1 MFYLF
6 DFSIHNLLQDMA
18 DTLRLPVTFV
28 VIEFIG
34 TFAFA
39 ISGVRLSSTKQ
50 FDIFGAWIVG
60 MATAIGGG
68 TIRDL
73 MLGVNPF
80 WMTNSSYFVCCA
92 LAVLAVG
99 MFGKYIIHHNYTWFI
114 FDTIG
119 LALFNVIGIEK
130 TLALG
135 HPFWVA
141 ITMGA
146 VTGAGGGIIRDV
158 LMNDVP
164 LIFRSEIYAL
174 ACVAGGLAYVVCLHM
189 GLSVEISA
197 MLSAFGVILI
207 RILAVKFHW
216 QLPVL
221 KGEETE
227 PSHPSPKVRES
238 SPLKGENSG
247 KEASPLREGMEGAES
262 AQEESL
268 SSILRSVIFAVFIL
282 QSSLFALHAQTQQI
296 FDRNVRTLTLTV
308 DDDPTLPPYIA
319 FRSRQHIDI
328 EWDEMSHNYK
338 RYRYHIDHC
347 NWDWQ
352 PTDGIFESDFLEG
365 LNDQLIEDYEKSFNT
380 TQIYTHYRL
389 RVPSRELRLRLSGN
403 YRVRIYEED
412 EEDNP
417 VLEARFCIYEKETG
431 IVASLSS
438 NTDIDFNDKHQQMTL
453 SVGFG
458 ALQVFDPQRELKVVV
473 MQNRRWDSRVEG
485 LVPNVRKPNG
495 IEFTHNRQ
503 LVFPGGNEYHRFEIL
518 DVHRT
523 ATGVDRIEWFEPYYH
538 ATLFPATI
546 DHAYSYVEDQNGVF
560 VLRSADDYDDAT
572 TAEYVVV
579 HFFLSTP
586 RLDGGDVYVS
596 GNWTG
601 QTFNPDCRME
611 YDELRQEYHADL
623 LLKQGY
629 YSYEFLQQDG
639 LTRRAMG
646 SFFETENEYQVL
658 VYYRQ
663 QGARFDRLTGY
674 SIMHN
679 AR

>member
-1 MFYLF
+1 MDKRGIGMLI
-6 DFSIHNLLQDMA
+6 DFLQDMG

-28 VIEFIG
+28 IIEFIG

-39 ISGVRLSSTKQ
+39 ISGVRLSSTKH

-73 MLGVNPF
+73 MLGLNPF
-80 WMTNSSYFVCCA
+80 WMTNGSYFICCA

-135 HPFWVA
+135 HSFWVA

-174 ACVAGGLAYVVCLHM
+174 ACVAGGIAYVVCLHM

-197 MLSAFGVILI
+197 LLSAFSVILI

-221 KGEETE
+221 KGEDD
-227 PSHPSPKVRES
+227 S
-238 SPLKGENSG
+238 SKS
-247 KEASPLREGMEGAES
+247 EG
-262 AQEESL
+262 
-268 SSILRSVIFAVFIL
+268 SILRSIVIGFFIL
-282 QSSLFALHAQTQQI
+282 HSSLFTLHSQVQQI
-296 FDRNVRTLTLTV
+296 FDQNVRTLTLTV
-308 DDDPTLPPYIA
+308 NDDPTLPPYLP
-319 FRSRQHIDI
+319 FGGRQHLVI

-338 RYRYHIDHC
+338 RYVYHIDHC
-347 NWDWQ
+347 DWDWQ

-389 RVPSRELRLRLSGN
+389 RIPDKQLRLRLSGN

-412 EEDNP
+412 ADRDEDLP
-417 VLEARFCIYEKETG
+417 VLEARFCIFENAAG
-431 IVASLSS
+431 IVAQLSS
-438 NTDIDFNDKHQQMTL
+438 NTDIDFNRSHQQMTL

-458 ALQVFDPQRELKVVV
+458 TLQVYDPQRELKVIV
-473 MQNRRWDSRVEG
+473 MQNRRWDSRIEN
-485 LVPNVRKPNG
+485 LVPNVRRANG
-495 IEFTHNRQ
+495 IDYTHNRQ
-503 LVFPGGNEYHRFEIL
+503 LIFPGGSEYHRFEIL

-523 ATGVDRIEWFEPYYH
+523 ATGVERIEWFEPYYH
-538 ATLFPATI
+538 ATLFAEKPV
-546 DHAYSYVEDQNGVF
+546 HAYSYIEDQNGVY
-560 VLRSADDYDDAT
+560 VLRSSDDYDDAT
-572 TAEYVVV
+572 TAEYIVV
-579 HFFLSTP
+579 HFFLQSP
-586 RLDGGDVYVS
+586 RLQGGDVYVS
-596 GNWTG
+596 GWWSG
-601 QTFNPDCRME
+601 QTFNPDCKME
-611 YDELRQEYHADL
+611 YDDINQEYHAAI

-629 YSYEFLQQDG
+629 YSYEFVQQDG
-639 LTRRAMG
+639 LTARTMG
-646 SFFETENEYQVL
+646 SFYETENEYQVL
-658 VYYRQ
+658 VYYRG
-663 QGARFDRLTGY
+663 QGARYDRLAAY
-674 SIMHN
+674 SVMHN

>member
-1 MFYLF
+1 MG
-6 DFSIHNLLQDMA
+6 

-28 VIEFIG
+28 IIEFIG

-39 ISGVRLSSTKQ
+39 ISGVRLSSTKH

-73 MLGVNPF
+73 MLGLNPF
-80 WMTNSSYFVCCA
+80 WMTNGSYFICCA

-135 HPFWVA
+135 HSFWVA

-174 ACVAGGLAYVVCLHM
+174 ACVAGGIAYVVCLHM

-197 MLSAFGVILI
+197 LLSAFSVILI

-221 KGEETE
+221 KGEDD
-227 PSHPSPKVRES
+227 S
-238 SPLKGENSG
+238 SKN
-247 KEASPLREGMEGAES
+247 EG
-262 AQEESL
+262 
-268 SSILRSVIFAVFIL
+268 SILRSIVIGFFIL
-282 QSSLFALHAQTQQI
+282 HSSLFTLHAQVQQI
-296 FDRNVRTLTLTV
+296 FDQNVRTLTLTV
-308 DDDPTLPPYIA
+308 NDDPTLPPYLP
-319 FRSRQHIDI
+319 FGGRQHLVI

-338 RYRYHIDHC
+338 RYVYHIDHC
-347 NWDWQ
+347 DWDWQ

-389 RVPSRELRLRLSGN
+389 RIPDKQLRLRLSGN

-412 EEDNP
+412 ADRDEDLP
-417 VLEARFCIYEKETG
+417 VLEARFCIFENAAG
-431 IVASLSS
+431 IVAQLSS
-438 NTDIDFNDKHQQMTL
+438 NTDIDFNRSHQQMTL

-458 ALQVFDPQRELKVVV
+458 TLQVYDPQRELKVIV
-473 MQNRRWDSRVEG
+473 MQNRRWDSRIEN
-485 LVPNVRKPNG
+485 LVPNVRRANG
-495 IEFTHNRQ
+495 IDYTHNRQ
-503 LVFPGGNEYHRFEIL
+503 LIFPGGSEYHRFEIL

-523 ATGVDRIEWFEPYYH
+523 ATGVERIEWFEPYYH
-538 ATLFPATI
+538 ATLFAEKPV
-546 DHAYSYVEDQNGVF
+546 HAYSYIEDQNGVY
-560 VLRSADDYDDAT
+560 VLRSSDDYDDAT
-572 TAEYVVV
+572 TAEYIVV
-579 HFFLSTP
+579 HFFLQSP
-586 RLDGGDVYVS
+586 RLQGGDVYVS
-596 GNWTG
+596 GRWTG
-601 QTFNPDCRME
+601 QTFNPDCKME
-611 YDELRQEYHADL
+611 YDDINQEYHAAI

-629 YSYEFLQQDG
+629 YSYEFVQQDG
-639 LTRRAMG
+639 LTARTMG
-646 SFFETENEYQVL
+646 SFYETENEYQVL
-658 VYYRQ
+658 VYYRG
-663 QGARFDRLTGY
+663 QGARYDRLAAY
-674 SIMHN
+674 SVMHN

>member
-1 MFYLF
+1 MLLEF
-6 DFSIHNLLQDMA
+6 LQDMG

-28 VIEFIG
+28 IIEFIG

-60 MATAIGGG
+60 MATSIGGG

-80 WMTNSSYFVCCA
+80 WMTNGSYFICCA

-119 LALFNVIGIEK
+119 LALFNVVGLEK
-130 TLALG
+130 ALTFG
-135 HPFWVA
+135 HPYWVA

-174 ACVAGGLAYVVCLHM
+174 ACVAGGLVYVACLEL

-197 MLSAFGVILI
+197 LLSSFIVILI

-221 KGEETE
+221 KGEDK
-227 PSHPSPKVRES
+227 PSNNES
-238 SPLKGENSG
+238 N
-247 KEASPLREGMEGAES
+247 
-262 AQEESL
+262 
-268 SSILRSVIFAVFIL
+268 ILRVIILLLSVVSCPLCTNAQVQQVFN
-282 QSSLFALHAQTQQI
+282 
-296 FDRNVRTLTLTV
+296 RNIKTLTLTV
-308 DDDPTLPPYIA
+308 DDDPTLPPYLA
-319 FRSRQHIDI
+319 LRGHQHIDI
-328 EWDEMSHNYK
+328 EWDEMSHEYK

-347 NWDWQ
+347 DWDWQ
-352 PTDGIFESDFLEG
+352 PTDDIFESDFLEG
-365 LNDQLIEDYEKSFNT
+365 LNDQLIEDFEKSFNT

-389 RVPSRELRLRLSGN
+389 RVPSKEIRLRLSGN

-412 EEDNP
+412 SEDEP
-417 VLEARFCIYEKETG
+417 VLEARFCIYEREAG
-431 IVASLSS
+431 IIAELSS
-438 NTDIDFNDKHQQMTL
+438 NTDIDFNDRHQQMTL

-458 ALQVFDPQRELKVVV
+458 ALQVFDPQRELKVIV
-473 MQNRRWDSRVEG
+473 MQNRRWDSRIEG
-485 LVPNVRKPNG
+485 LVPNVRKANG
-495 IEFTHNRQ
+495 IEFTHNRS
-503 LVFPGGNEYHRFEIL
+503 LIFPAGNEYHRFEIL

-523 ATGVDRIEWFEPYYH
+523 ATGVDRIDWFEPYYH
-538 ATLFPATI
+538 ATLFPAVV
-546 DHAYSYVEDQNGVF
+546 DNSYSYAEDQNGVY
-560 VLRSADDYDDAT
+560 VVRSSDNYDDWT

-579 HFFLSTP
+579 HFFLETP
-586 RLDGGDVYVS
+586 RLPGGDVYVS
-596 GNWTG
+596 GWWTG
-601 QTFNPDCRME
+601 QTFNPDCKME
-611 YDELRQEYHADL
+611 YDAEHGYYHAAI

-629 YSYEFLQQDG
+629 YSYEFIQKDG
-639 LTRRAMG
+639 LTQRTMG
-646 SFFETENEYQVL
+646 SFFETENEYEVL

-663 QGARFDRLTGY
+663 QGSRYDRLAGY

>member
-1 MFYLF
+1 MLI
-6 DFSIHNLLQDMA
+6 DFLQDMG

-28 VIEFIG
+28 IIEFIG

-39 ISGVRLSSTKQ
+39 ISGVRLSSTKH

-73 MLGVNPF
+73 MLGLNPF
-80 WMTNSSYFVCCA
+80 WMTNGSYFICCA

-135 HPFWVA
+135 HSFWVA

-174 ACVAGGLAYVVCLHM
+174 ACVAGGIAYVVCLHM

-197 MLSAFGVILI
+197 LLSAFSVILI

-221 KGEETE
+221 KGEDD
-227 PSHPSPKVRES
+227 S
-238 SPLKGENSG
+238 SKS
-247 KEASPLREGMEGAES
+247 EG
-262 AQEESL
+262 
-268 SSILRSVIFAVFIL
+268 SILRSIVIGFFIL
-282 QSSLFALHAQTQQI
+282 HSSLFTLHAQVQQI
-296 FDRNVRTLTLTV
+296 FDQNVRTLTLTV
-308 DDDPTLPPYIA
+308 NDDPTLPPYLP
-319 FRSRQHIDI
+319 FGGRQHLVI

-338 RYRYHIDHC
+338 RYVYHIDHC
-347 NWDWQ
+347 DWDWQ

-389 RVPSRELRLRLSGN
+389 RIPDKQLR
-403 YRVRIYEED
+403 
-412 EEDNP
+412 
-417 VLEARFCIYEKETG
+417 
-431 IVASLSS
+431 IVAQLSS
-438 NTDIDFNDKHQQMTL
+438 NTDIDFNRSHQQMTL

-458 ALQVFDPQRELKVVV
+458 TLQVYDPQRELKVIV
-473 MQNRRWDSRVEG
+473 MQNRRWDSRIEN
-485 LVPNVRKPNG
+485 LVPNVRRANG
-495 IEFTHNRQ
+495 IDFTHNRQ
-503 LVFPGGNEYHRFEIL
+503 LIFPGGSEYHRFEIL

-523 ATGVDRIEWFEPYYH
+523 ATGVERIEWFEPYYH
-538 ATLFPATI
+538 ATLFAEKPV
-546 DHAYSYVEDQNGVF
+546 HAYSYIEDQNGVY
-560 VLRSADDYDDAT
+560 VLRSSDDYDDAT
-572 TAEYVVV
+572 TAEYIVV
-579 HFFLSTP
+579 HFFLQSP
-586 RLDGGDVYVS
+586 RLQGGDVYVS
-596 GNWTG
+596 GWWSG
-601 QTFNPDCRME
+601 QTFNPDCKME
-611 YDELRQEYHADL
+611 YDDINQEYHAAI

-639 LTRRAMG
+639 LTARTMG
-646 SFFETENEYQVL
+646 SFYETENEYQVL
-658 VYYRQ
+658 VYYRG
-663 QGARFDRLTGY
+663 QGARYDRLVAYNT
-674 SIMHN
+674 MHN

>member
-1 MFYLF
+1 MLI
-6 DFSIHNLLQDMA
+6 DFLQDMG

-28 VIEFIG
+28 IIEFIG

-39 ISGVRLSSTKQ
+39 ISGVRLSSTKH

-73 MLGVNPF
+73 MLGLNPF
-80 WMTNSSYFVCCA
+80 WMTNGSYFICCA

-135 HPFWVA
+135 HSFWVA

-174 ACVAGGLAYVVCLHM
+174 ACVAGGIAYVVCLHM

-197 MLSAFGVILI
+197 LLSAFSVILI

-221 KGEETE
+221 KGEDD
-227 PSHPSPKVRES
+227 S
-238 SPLKGENSG
+238 SKS
-247 KEASPLREGMEGAES
+247 EG
-262 AQEESL
+262 
-268 SSILRSVIFAVFIL
+268 SILRSIVIGFFIL
-282 QSSLFALHAQTQQI
+282 HSSLFTLHSQVQQI
-296 FDRNVRTLTLTV
+296 FDQNVRTLTLTV
-308 DDDPTLPPYIA
+308 NDDPTLPPYLP
-319 FRSRQHIDI
+319 FGGRQHLVI

-338 RYRYHIDHC
+338 RYVYHIDHC
-347 NWDWQ
+347 DWDWQ

-389 RVPSRELRLRLSGN
+389 RIPDKQLRLRLSGN

-412 EEDNP
+412 ADRDEDLP
-417 VLEARFCIYEKETG
+417 VLEARFCIFENAAG
-431 IVASLSS
+431 IVAQLSS
-438 NTDIDFNDKHQQMTL
+438 NTDIDFNRSHQQMTL

-458 ALQVFDPQRELKVVV
+458 TLQVYDPQRELKVIV
-473 MQNRRWDSRVEG
+473 MQNRRWDSRIEN
-485 LVPNVRKPNG
+485 LVPNVRRANG
-495 IEFTHNRQ
+495 IDYTHNRQ
-503 LVFPGGNEYHRFEIL
+503 LIFPGGSEYHRFEIL

-523 ATGVDRIEWFEPYYH
+523 ATGVERIEWFEPYYH
-538 ATLFPATI
+538 ATLFAEKPV
-546 DHAYSYVEDQNGVF
+546 HAYSYIEDQNGVY
-560 VLRSADDYDDAT
+560 VLRSSDDYDDAT
-572 TAEYVVV
+572 TAEYIVV
-579 HFFLSTP
+579 HFFLQSP
-586 RLDGGDVYVS
+586 RLQGGDVYVS
-596 GNWTG
+596 GWWSG
-601 QTFNPDCRME
+601 QTFNPDCKME
-611 YDELRQEYHADL
+611 YDDINQEYHAAI

-629 YSYEFLQQDG
+629 YSYEFVQQDG
-639 LTRRAMG
+639 LTARTMG
-646 SFFETENEYQVL
+646 SFYETENEYQVL
-658 VYYRQ
+658 VYYRG
-663 QGARFDRLTGY
+663 QGARYDRLVAYNT
-674 SIMHN
+674 MHN

>member
-1 MFYLF
+1 MLLEF
-6 DFSIHNLLQDMA
+6 LQDMG

-28 VIEFIG
+28 IIEFIG

-39 ISGVRLSSTKQ
+39 ISGVRLSSTKH

-80 WMTNSSYFVCCA
+80 WMTNGSYFVCCA

-119 LALFNVIGIEK
+119 LALFNVVGLEK
-130 TLALG
+130 ALTFG
-135 HPFWVA
+135 HPYWVA

-174 ACVAGGLAYVVCLHM
+174 ACVAGGVAYVACLEL

-197 MLSAFGVILI
+197 LLSSFIVILI
-207 RILAVKFHW
+207 RCLAVKFHW

-221 KGEETE
+221 KGE
-227 PSHPSPKVRES
+227 SDS
-238 SPLKGENSG
+238 SKS
-247 KEASPLREGMEGAES
+247 EG
-262 AQEESL
+262 
-268 SSILRSVIFAVFIL
+268 SILRILILLLSVVSCPL
-282 QSSLFALHAQTQQI
+282 STNAQTQQI
-296 FDRNVRTLTLTV
+296 FNRNIKTLTLTV
-308 DDDPTLPPYIA
+308 DDDPTLPPYLLYA
-319 FRSRQHIDI
+319 SRQYIDI
-328 EWDEMSHNYK
+328 EWDEMSHDYK

-347 NWDWQ
+347 DWDWNV
-352 PTDGIFESDFLEG
+352 TDGIFESDYLEG
-365 LNDQLIEDYEKSFNT
+365 LNDQLVEDFEKSFNT

-389 RVPSRELRLRLSGN
+389 RIPNKELRLRLSGN
-403 YRVRIYEED
+403 YRVLIYEED
-412 EEDNP
+412 EEDSP
-417 VLEARFCIYEKETG
+417 VLEARFCIYEREAG
-431 IVASLSS
+431 IVAQLSS
-438 NTDIDFNDKHQQMTL
+438 NTDVDFNDRHHQMTL

-458 ALQVFDPQRELKVVV
+458 GLQVFDPMQELKVIV

-495 IEFTHNRQ
+495 IEFTHNRN
-503 LVFPGGNEYHRFEIL
+503 LIFPAGNEYHRFEIL

-523 ATGVDRIEWFEPYYH
+523 ATGVDRIDWFEPYYH
-538 ATLFPATI
+538 ATLFPAVI
-546 DHAYSYVEDQNGVF
+546 DHSYSYTEDQNGVY
-560 VLRSADDYDDAT
+560 VVRSSDNYDDWT

-579 HFFLSTP
+579 HFFLESP
-586 RLDGGDVYVS
+586 RLEGGDVYVS
-596 GNWTG
+596 GWWAG
-601 QTFNPDCRME
+601 QTFNPDCKME
-611 YDELRQEYHADL
+611 YDEARKCYHAAI

-629 YSYEFLQQDG
+629 YSYEFIQKDG
-639 LTRRAMG
+639 LMQRTMG
-646 SFFETENEYQVL
+646 SFYETENEYEVL
-658 VYYRQ
+658 VYFRQ
-663 QGARFDRLTGY
+663 QGARYDRLSGFRL
-674 SIMHN
+674 MHN
-679 AR
+679 TR

>member
-1 MFYLF
+1 MLIEF
-6 DFSIHNLLQDMA
+6 LQDMG

-28 VIEFIG
+28 IIEFIG

-39 ISGVRLSSTKQ
+39 ISGVRLSSTKH

-73 MLGVNPF
+73 MLGLNPF
-80 WMTNSSYFVCCA
+80 WMTNGSYFICCA

-135 HPFWVA
+135 HSFWVA

-174 ACVAGGLAYVVCLHM
+174 ACVAGGIAYVVCLHM

-197 MLSAFGVILI
+197 LLSAFSVILI

-221 KGEETE
+221 KGEDD
-227 PSHPSPKVRES
+227 S
-238 SPLKGENSG
+238 SKS
-247 KEASPLREGMEGAES
+247 EG
-262 AQEESL
+262 
-268 SSILRSVIFAVFIL
+268 SILRSIVIGFFIL
-282 QSSLFALHAQTQQI
+282 HSSLFTLHSQVQQI
-296 FDRNVRTLTLTV
+296 FDQNVRTLTLTV
-308 DDDPTLPPYIA
+308 NDDPTLPPYLP
-319 FRSRQHIDI
+319 FGGRQHLVI

-338 RYRYHIDHC
+338 RYVYHIDHC
-347 NWDWQ
+347 DWDWQ

-389 RVPSRELRLRLSGN
+389 RIPDKQLRLRLSGN

-412 EEDNP
+412 ADRDEDLP
-417 VLEARFCIYEKETG
+417 VLEARFCIFENAAG
-431 IVASLSS
+431 IVAQLSS
-438 NTDIDFNDKHQQMTL
+438 NTDIDFNRSHQQMTL

-458 ALQVFDPQRELKVVV
+458 TLQVYDPQRELKVIV
-473 MQNRRWDSRVEG
+473 MQNRRWDSRIEN
-485 LVPNVRKPNG
+485 LVPNVRRANG
-495 IEFTHNRQ
+495 IDYTHNRQ
-503 LVFPGGNEYHRFEIL
+503 LIFPGGSEYHRFEIL

-523 ATGVDRIEWFEPYYH
+523 ATGVERIEWFEPYYH
-538 ATLFPATI
+538 ATLFAEKPV
-546 DHAYSYVEDQNGVF
+546 HAYSYIEDQNGVY
-560 VLRSADDYDDAT
+560 VLRSSDDYDDAT
-572 TAEYVVV
+572 TAEYIVV
-579 HFFLSTP
+579 HFFLQSP
-586 RLDGGDVYVS
+586 RLQGGDVYVS
-596 GNWTG
+596 GWWSG
-601 QTFNPDCRME
+601 QTFNPDCKME
-611 YDELRQEYHADL
+611 YDDINQEYHAAI

-629 YSYEFLQQDG
+629 YSYEFVQQDG
-639 LTRRAMG
+639 LTARTMG
-646 SFFETENEYQVL
+646 SFYETENEYQVL
-658 VYYRQ
+658 VYYRG
-663 QGARFDRLTGY
+663 QGARYDRLVAYNT
-674 SIMHN
+674 MHN

>member
-1 MFYLF
+1 MFDWF
-6 DFSIHNLLQDMA
+6 IQILQDLGN
-18 DTLRLPVTFV
+18 TFRLPVTFV

-39 ISGVRLSSTKQ
+39 ISGVRLSSSKH

-68 TIRDL
+68 TIRDI

-80 WMTNSSYFVCCA
+80 WMTDGSYFICCA

-119 LALFNVIGIEK
+119 LALFNVVGLEK
-130 TLALG
+130 TLALE
-135 HPFWVA
+135 HPYWVA

-174 ACVAGGLAYVVCLHM
+174 ACVAGGLAYVICLEL
-189 GLSVEISA
+189 GLTLEISA
-197 MLSAFGVILI
+197 LLSAFSVIII
-207 RILAVKFHW
+207 RFLAVRYHW
-216 QLPVL
+216 QLPIL
-221 KGEETE
+221 KGEDNASADETNI
-227 PSHPSPKVRES
+227 
-238 SPLKGENSG
+238 LK
-247 KEASPLREGMEGAES
+247 
-262 AQEESL
+262 
-268 SSILRSVIFAVFIL
+268 SILL
-282 QSSLFALHAQTQQI
+282 LLFFLPFTGFTSHAQTQQI
-296 FDRNVRTLTLTV
+296 FDKNVRTLMLTV
-308 DDDPTLPPYIA
+308 NDDPTLPPYMP
-319 FRSRQHIDI
+319 FDGRQHIDI
-328 EWDEMSHNYK
+328 EWDEMSHDYK
-338 RYRYHIDHC
+338 RYYYHIDHC
-347 NWDWQ
+347 DWDWQ
-352 PTDGIFESDFLEG
+352 PTEGLFESDFLEG
-365 LNDQLIEDYEKSFNT
+365 LNDQLIEDFEKSFNT

-389 RVPSRELRLRLSGN
+389 RIPNKELRLRLSGN

-412 EEDNP
+412 MEDEP
-417 VLEARFCIYEKETG
+417 VLEARFCLYEKEAG
-431 IVASLSS
+431 ITAQLSS
-438 NTDIDFNDKHQQMTL
+438 NTDVDFNDSHQQMTL

-458 ALQVFDPQRELKVVV
+458 GLSVFDPNRELKVVV

-485 LVPNVRKPNG
+485 LVPNIRRPNSV
-495 IEFTHNRQ
+495 EFTHNRQ
-503 LVFPGGNEYHRFEIL
+503 LIFPAGNEYHRFEIL

-523 ATGVDRIEWFEPYYH
+523 ATGVDRIDWFEPYYH
-538 ATLFPATI
+538 ATLFPATV
-546 DHAYSYVEDQNGVF
+546 DHAYSYTEDQNGVF

-579 HFFLSTP
+579 HFFLQTP
-586 RLDGGDVYVS
+586 RLQGGDVYVS

-611 YDELRQEYHADL
+611 YDELKEEYHAAI

-629 YSYEFLQQDG
+629 YSYEFIQKDG
-639 LTRRAMG
+639 LMQRAMG
-646 SFFETENEYQVL
+646 SFYETENEYQVL

-663 QGARFDRLTGY
+663 SGARYDRLAGY
-674 SIMHN
+674 SITHN
-679 AR
+679 VR

>member
-1 MFYLF
+1 MDFLF
-6 DFSIHNLLQDMA
+6 NILVEFLQDMG

-28 VIEFIG
+28 IIEFIG

-73 MLGVNPF
+73 MLGLNPF
-80 WMTNSSYFVCCA
+80 WMTNGSYFICCA
-92 LAVLAVG
+92 LAVLAVR

-135 HPFWVA
+135 HSYWVA

-174 ACVAGGLAYVVCLHM
+174 ACVAGGLVYALCHWM
-189 GLSVEISA
+189 GVSVEISA
-197 MLSAFGVILI
+197 LLSAICVILI

-221 KGEETE
+221 KGE
-227 PSHPSPKVRES
+227 S
-238 SPLKGENSG
+238 SPSTPDGNNN
-247 KEASPLREGMEGAES
+247 
-262 AQEESL
+262 
-268 SSILRSVIFAVFIL
+268 ILRSIIL
-282 QSSLFALHAQTQQI
+282 CFFTLQASLFTLHAQTQQI
-296 FDRNVRTLTLTV
+296 FDKNVRTLTLTV
-308 DDDPTLPPYIA
+308 NDDPLLPPYMP
-319 FRSRQHIDI
+319 FGGRHHIDI
-328 EWDEMSHNYK
+328 EWDEMSHDYK

-347 NWDWQ
+347 DWDWK
-352 PTDGIFESDFLEG
+352 PTEGLFESDWLEG

-389 RVPSRELRLRLSGN
+389 RVPSKEIKLRLSGN
-403 YRVRIYEED
+403 YRVLVYEED
-412 EEDNP
+412 EEDEP
-417 VLEARFCIYEKETG
+417 VLEARFSLFENTAG
-431 IVASLSS
+431 IVAQLSS
-438 NTDIDFNDKHQQMTL
+438 NTDVDFNDKHQQMTL

-458 ALQVFDPQRELKVVV
+458 TLNVIDPQRELKVIV
-473 MQNRRWDSRVEG
+473 MQNRRWDTRIED
-485 LVPNVRKPNG
+485 LVPNVRRANG
-495 IEFTHNRQ
+495 IEFTHNRK
-503 LVFPGGNEYHRFEIL
+503 LIFPGGSEFHRFEIL

-523 ATGVDRIEWFEPYYH
+523 ATGVDRMEWFEPYYH
-538 ATLFPATI
+538 ATLFAEKPAN
-546 DHAYSYVEDQNGVF
+546 AYSFVEDQNGVY
-560 VLRSADDYDDAT
+560 VLRSADDIDDAT
-572 TAEYVVV
+572 TAEYIIV
-579 HFFLSTP
+579 HFFLECP
-586 RLDGGDVYVS
+586 RLQGGDVYVA
-596 GNWTG
+596 GQWTG

-611 YDELRQEYHADL
+611 YDDINQAYHAAV

-629 YSYEFLQQDG
+629 YSYEFIQQDG
-639 LTRRAMG
+639 LAARAMG
-646 SFFETENEYQVL
+646 NFFETENEYQVL
-658 VYYRQ
+658 VYYRG
-663 QGARFDRLTGY
+663 QGARYDRLAAY
-674 SIMHN
+674 NIMHN

>member
-1 MFYLF
+1 MLLEF
-6 DFSIHNLLQDMA
+6 LQDMG

-28 VIEFIG
+28 IIEFIG

-39 ISGVRLSSTKQ
+39 ISGVRLSSTKH

-80 WMTNSSYFVCCA
+80 WMTNGSYFVCCA

-119 LALFNVIGIEK
+119 LALFNVVGLEK
-130 TLALG
+130 ALTFG
-135 HPFWVA
+135 HPYWVA

-174 ACVAGGLAYVVCLHM
+174 ACVAGGVAYVACLEL

-197 MLSAFGVILI
+197 MLSSFIVILI
-207 RILAVKFHW
+207 RCLAVKFHW

-221 KGEETE
+221 KGE
-227 PSHPSPKVRES
+227 SDS
-238 SPLKGENSG
+238 SKS
-247 KEASPLREGMEGAES
+247 EG
-262 AQEESL
+262 
-268 SSILRSVIFAVFIL
+268 SILRILILLLSVASCPLSVN
-282 QSSLFALHAQTQQI
+282 AQTQQI
-296 FDRNVRTLTLTV
+296 FNRNIKTLTLTV
-308 DDDPTLPPYIA
+308 DDDPILPPYLLYG
-319 FRSRQHIDI
+319 SRQHIDI
-328 EWDEMSHNYK
+328 EWDEMSHDYK

-347 NWDWQ
+347 DWDWNV
-352 PTDGIFESDFLEG
+352 TDGIFESDYMEG
-365 LNDQLIEDYEKSFNT
+365 LNDQLIEDFEKSFNT
-380 TQIYTHYRL
+380 TQIYTHYKL
-389 RVPSRELRLRLSGN
+389 RIPNKELRLRLSGN
-403 YRVRIYEED
+403 YRVLIYEED
-412 EEDNP
+412 EKDSP
-417 VLEARFCIYEKETG
+417 VLEARFCIYEREAG
-431 IVASLSS
+431 IVAQLSS
-438 NTDIDFNDKHQQMTL
+438 NTDVDFNDRHHQMTL

-458 ALQVFDPQRELKVVV
+458 GLQVFDPMQELKVIV

-495 IEFTHNRQ
+495 IEFTHNRN
-503 LVFPGGNEYHRFEIL
+503 LIFPAGNEYHRFEIL

-523 ATGVDRIEWFEPYYH
+523 ATGVDRIDWFEPYYH
-538 ATLFPATI
+538 ATLFPAVI
-546 DHAYSYVEDQNGVF
+546 DHSYSYTEDQNGVY
-560 VLRSADDYDDAT
+560 VVRSSDNYDDWT

-579 HFFLSTP
+579 HFFLESP
-586 RLDGGDVYVS
+586 RLEGGDVYVS
-596 GNWTG
+596 GWWAG
-601 QTFNPDCRME
+601 QTFNPDCKME
-611 YDELRQEYHADL
+611 YDPVHEYYHAAI

-629 YSYEFLQQDG
+629 YSYEFIQQDG
-639 LTRRAMG
+639 LMQRTMG
-646 SFFETENEYQVL
+646 SFFETENEYEVL

-663 QGARFDRLTGY
+663 QGSRYDRLAGY

>member
-1 MFYLF
+1 MFDWL
-6 DFSIHNLLQDMA
+6 IHILQDMG

-80 WMTNSSYFVCCA
+80 WMTNGSYFVCCA
-92 LAVLAVG
+92 FAVLAVG

-135 HPFWVA
+135 HPYWVA

-174 ACVAGGLAYVVCLHM
+174 ACVAGGMVYAACHWLGV
-189 GLSVEISA
+189 SVEISA
-197 MLSAFGVILI
+197 LLSAFSVILI

-221 KGEETE
+221 KGENASPE
-227 PSHPSPKVRES
+227 PSSR
-238 SPLKGENSG
+238 SG
-247 KEASPLREGMEGAES
+247 N
-262 AQEESL
+262 
-268 SSILRSVIFAVFIL
+268 ILRTIFLFFFIFNASSFTLHSQPQQVFDKNIK
-282 QSSLFALHAQTQQI
+282 
-296 FDRNVRTLTLTV
+296 TLTLTV
-308 DDDPTLPPYIA
+308 DDDPTLPPYLLY
-319 FRSRQHIDI
+319 RSRQHIDI
-328 EWDEMSHNYK
+328 EWDEMSHDYK

-347 NWDWQ
+347 DWDWQ
-352 PTDGIFESDFLEG
+352 PTDGIFESDYMEG

-389 RVPSRELRLRLSGN
+389 RLPSKEIRLRLSGN

-412 EEDNP
+412 EEDMP
-417 VLEARFCIYEKETG
+417 VLEARFCIYEREAG
-431 IVASLSS
+431 IVAGLSS
-438 NTDIDFNDKHQQMTL
+438 NTDIDFNDRHHQMTL

-458 ALQVFDPQRELKVVV
+458 ALQVFNPEQELKVVV

-485 LVPNVRKPNG
+485 LVPNVRQANG
-495 IEFTHNRQ
+495 VEFTHNRR
-503 LVFPGGNEYHRFEIL
+503 LIFPAGNEYHRFEIL

-538 ATLFPATI
+538 ATLYPAVI
-546 DHAYSYVEDQNGVF
+546 DHAYSYSEDQNGVY
-560 VLRSADDYDDAT
+560 VVRSSDNYDDWT

-579 HFFLSTP
+579 HFFLETP
-586 RLDGGDVYVS
+586 RLPGGDVYVS
-596 GNWTG
+596 GIWTG
-601 QTFNPDCRME
+601 QTFHPDCKME
-611 YDELRQEYHADL
+611 YDEVNQYYHAAI

-629 YSYEFLQQDG
+629 YSYEFIQQDG
-639 LTRRAMG
+639 LTQRTMG
-646 SFFETENEYQVL
+646 SFFETENEYEVL

-663 QGARFDRLTGY
+663 QGSRYDRLAGF
-674 SIMHN
+674 SLMHN
-679 AR
+679 QR

>member
-1 MFYLF
+1 MLLEF
-6 DFSIHNLLQDMA
+6 LQDMG

-28 VIEFIG
+28 IIEFIG

-39 ISGVRLSSTKQ
+39 ISGVRLSSTKH

-80 WMTNSSYFVCCA
+80 WMTNGSYFVCCA

-119 LALFNVIGIEK
+119 LALFNVVGLEK
-130 TLALG
+130 ALTFG
-135 HPFWVA
+135 HPYWVA

-174 ACVAGGLAYVVCLHM
+174 ACVAGGVAYVACLEL

-197 MLSAFGVILI
+197 MLSSFIVILI
-207 RILAVKFHW
+207 RCLAVKFHW

-221 KGEETE
+221 KGE
-227 PSHPSPKVRES
+227 SDS
-238 SPLKGENSG
+238 SKS
-247 KEASPLREGMEGAES
+247 EG
-262 AQEESL
+262 
-268 SSILRSVIFAVFIL
+268 SILRILILLLSVASCPLSVN
-282 QSSLFALHAQTQQI
+282 AQTQQI
-296 FDRNVRTLTLTV
+296 FNRNIKTLTLTV
-308 DDDPTLPPYIA
+308 DDDPILPPYLLYG
-319 FRSRQHIDI
+319 SRQHIDI
-328 EWDEMSHNYK
+328 EWDEMSHDYK

-347 NWDWQ
+347 DWDWNV
-352 PTDGIFESDFLEG
+352 TDGIFESDYMEG
-365 LNDQLIEDYEKSFNT
+365 LNDQLIEDFEKSFNT
-380 TQIYTHYRL
+380 TQIYTHYKL
-389 RVPSRELRLRLSGN
+389 RIPNKELRLRLSGN
-403 YRVRIYEED
+403 YRVLIYEED
-412 EEDNP
+412 EKDSP
-417 VLEARFCIYEKETG
+417 VLEARFCIYEREAG
-431 IVASLSS
+431 IVAQLSS
-438 NTDIDFNDKHQQMTL
+438 NTDVDFNDRHHQMTL

-458 ALQVFDPQRELKVVV
+458 GLQVFDPMQELKVIV

-495 IEFTHNRQ
+495 IEFTHNRN
-503 LVFPGGNEYHRFEIL
+503 LIFPAGNEYHRFEIL

-523 ATGVDRIEWFEPYYH
+523 ATGVDRIDWFEPYYH
-538 ATLFPATI
+538 ATLFPAVI
-546 DHAYSYVEDQNGVF
+546 DHSYSYTEDQNGVY
-560 VLRSADDYDDAT
+560 VVRSSDNYDDWT

-579 HFFLSTP
+579 HFFLESP
-586 RLDGGDVYVS
+586 RLEGGDVYVS
-596 GNWTG
+596 GWWAG
-601 QTFNPDCRME
+601 QTFNPDCKME
-611 YDELRQEYHADL
+611 YDPVHEYYHAAI

-629 YSYEFLQQDG
+629 YSYEFIQQDG
-639 LTRRAMG
+639 LMQRTMG
-646 SFFETENEYQVL
+646 SFFETENEYEVL

-663 QGARFDRLTGY
+663 QGARYDRLAGY